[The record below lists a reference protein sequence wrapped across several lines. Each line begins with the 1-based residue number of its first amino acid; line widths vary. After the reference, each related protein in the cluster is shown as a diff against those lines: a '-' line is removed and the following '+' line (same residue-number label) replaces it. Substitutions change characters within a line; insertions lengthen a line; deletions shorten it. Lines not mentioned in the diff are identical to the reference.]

1 MKKQFVLNNAPF
13 FPGFYETIF
22 SSSDAFET
30 AIELSKE
37 DDENFDENKVD
48 FDDNRYN
55 ETCAKLFCM
64 GLIDEK
70 VLPDFVESVEF
81 LRVLSPKYYNY
92 STDKIECK
100 ITLADGWEN
109 EMRKFI
115 AEHYDWLQDKIT
127 NDWTSCSGFISF
139 IENDLEKWEKYL
151 FEENDVNYIEIM
163 LSYMGIYELGI
174 DIIRER
180 LYYSVFENIYCPD
193 FLIPVTENAE

>member
-1 MKKQFVLNNAPF
+1 MKKQIVLNNAPF
-13 FPGFYETIF
+13 FPGFYYSIY
-22 SSSDAFET
+22 SSSDAFEN
-30 AIELSKE
+30 AIELSKK
-37 DDENFDENKVD
+37 DDENFDESKVD
-48 FDDNRYN
+48 FDDNSYN
-55 ETCAKLFCM
+55 ETCAKLYCM
-64 GLIDEK
+64 ALIDEC
-70 VLPDFVESVEF
+70 VLPDFVESLEF

-151 FEENDVNYIEIM
+151 FEENDANYIEIM
-163 LSYMGIYELGI
+163 LSYMSIYELGI

-193 FLIPVTENAE
+193 FLIPVTENVE

>member
-13 FPGFYETIF
+13 FQGFYETVF
-22 SSSDAFET
+22 SSSYAFEN

-37 DDENFDENKVD
+37 DDENFDESKVD
-48 FDDNRYN
+48 FDDNRYY
-55 ETCAKLFCM
+55 ESCAKLFCM
-64 GLIDEK
+64 ALIDVR

-115 AEHYDWLQDKIT
+115 AEHYDWLQNKIT
-127 NDWTSCSGFISF
+127 YDWTSCSGFISF

-174 DIIRER
+174 DLIRER

-193 FLIPVTENAE
+193 FLIPITENVE

>member
-13 FPGFYETIF
+13 FPGFYGTIY

-37 DDENFDENKVD
+37 DDENFDESKVD

-64 GLIDEK
+64 GLTDEQ

-81 LRVLSPKYYNY
+81 LRVLSPRYYNY

-100 ITLADGWEN
+100 ITLADGWET

-151 FEENDVNYIEIM
+151 FEENDANYIEIM
-163 LSYMGIYELGI
+163 LTYMGIYELGI

-180 LYYSVFENIYCPD
+180 LYYSVFENIYFPD
-193 FLIPVTENAE
+193 FLIPVTENVE

>member
-1 MKKQFVLNNAPF
+1 
-13 FPGFYETIF
+13 
-22 SSSDAFET
+22 
-30 AIELSKE
+30 
-37 DDENFDENKVD
+37 
-48 FDDNRYN
+48 
-55 ETCAKLFCM
+55 M
-64 GLIDEK
+64 GLIDEC

-139 IENDLEKWEKYL
+139 IENC
-151 FEENDVNYIEIM
+151 
-163 LSYMGIYELGI
+163 S
-174 DIIRER
+174 
-180 LYYSVFENIYCPD
+180 
-193 FLIPVTENAE
+193 

>member
-1 MKKQFVLNNAPF
+1 MKKQIVLNNAPF

-37 DDENFDENKVD
+37 DDENFDESKVD

-55 ETCAKLFCM
+55 ETCAKLYCM
-64 GLIDEK
+64 ALIDEC

-81 LRVLSPKYYNY
+81 LHVLSPKFYNY

-115 AEHYDWLQDKIT
+115 AEHYDWLQNKIT
-127 NDWTSCSGFISF
+127 NDWTSGSGFISF
-139 IENDLEKWEKYL
+139 IENDLEKWGKYL
-151 FEENDVNYIEIM
+151 FEENDANYIEIM
-163 LSYMGIYELGI
+163 LSYMSIYELGI

-193 FLIPVTENAE
+193 FLIPVTENVE

>member
-13 FPGFYETIF
+13 FQGFYETVF
-22 SSSDAFET
+22 SSSYAFEN

-37 DDENFDENKVD
+37 DDENFDESKVD
-48 FDDNRYN
+48 FDDNRYY
-55 ETCAKLFCM
+55 ESCAKLFCM
-64 GLIDEK
+64 ALIDVR

-115 AEHYDWLQDKIT
+115 AEHYDWLQEKIT

-151 FEENDVNYIEIM
+151 FDENDVNYIEIM

-193 FLIPVTENAE
+193 FLIPITENVE

>member
-1 MKKQFVLNNAPF
+1 MKKQIVLNNAPF

-30 AIELSKE
+30 AIELSKK
-37 DDENFDENKVD
+37 DDENFDESKVD

-55 ETCAKLFCM
+55 ETCAKLYCM
-64 GLIDEK
+64 ALIDEC

-81 LRVLSPKYYNY
+81 LHVLSPKFYNY

-115 AEHYDWLQDKIT
+115 AEHYDWLQNKIT
-127 NDWTSCSGFISF
+127 NDWTSGSGFISF
-139 IENDLEKWEKYL
+139 IENDLEKWGKYL
-151 FEENDVNYIEIM
+151 FEENDANYIEIM
-163 LSYMGIYELGI
+163 LSYMSIYELGI

-193 FLIPVTENAE
+193 FLIPVTENVE

>member
-1 MKKQFVLNNAPF
+1 MKKQIVLNNAPF
-13 FPGFYETIF
+13 FPGFYYSIY
-22 SSSDAFET
+22 SSSDAFEN

-37 DDENFDENKVD
+37 DDENFDESKVD

-55 ETCAKLFCM
+55 ETCAKLYCM
-64 GLIDEK
+64 ALIDEC
-70 VLPDFVESVEF
+70 VLPDFVESLEF

-151 FEENDVNYIEIM
+151 FEENDANYIEIM
-163 LSYMGIYELGI
+163 LSYMGIYELGR

-193 FLIPVTENAE
+193 FLIPVTENVE